1 MSTVSP
7 RIDSREAW
15 IVAAVSF
22 LLNAIALGATILI
35 IVSLKEIAITEHW
48 PREAPSLVYA
58 ATITGTGIGG
68 IVMGWWSD
76 RKGVRWPVTLGA
88 FGIGLGSILA
98 SQATEA
104 WQMALA
110 GMFLI
115 GGCGTSAFFAV
126 LIANATRWF
135 ARRRGL
141 AVAFVAAGQ
150 NLAGALWPPAFGV
163 IGAAGGWRTSFMVFG
178 LFAFVTVLPL
188 TLFLRQRAP
197 VLPATTHT
205 HGSVA
210 GRVLGM
216 PANLVHAILFF
227 MQVLCCLAMAA
238 PFVHGPAHVSDLGHS
253 MALGATMLTVIL
265 TVSLISLLTLG
276 HIADRIGGLRT
287 LVIASAMQAVALV
300 LYANFESLPMLY
312 ASAVVFGLGFG
323 GLVPSYAIVI
333 RELFPAHQVGWR
345 IASTFFG
352 GTLGMALGG
361 WLAGRIF
368 DAMGHYHMAFYLGL
382 VFNLANIALGGF
394 LLWRWLGAHG
404 GDLREALRRV

>member
-1 MSTVSP
+1 MNTQP
-7 RIDSREAW
+7 RPDSRAAW
-15 IVAAVSF
+15 IVAAASF
-22 LLNAIALGATILI
+22 VLNAIALGATILI
-35 IVSLKEIAITEHW
+35 IVSLKEIAVTENW

-68 IVMGWWSD
+68 ILMGWWSD
-76 RKGVRWPVTLGA
+76 RRGVRWPVTLGA

-98 SQATEA
+98 ARATDA

-110 GMFLI
+110 GAFLI
-115 GGCGTSAFFAV
+115 GGCGNAAFFAP

-135 ARRRGL
+135 VRRRGL

-150 NLAGALWPPAFGV
+150 NLAGSLWPPAFSV
-163 IGAAGGWRTSFMVFG
+163 IGALGGWRTSFLAFG
-178 LFAFVTVLPL
+178 LFTLVTVLPL
-188 TLFLRQRAP
+188 TFFLRQRAP
-197 VLPATTHT
+197 ASPAASHAS
-205 HGSVA
+205 GA
-210 GRVLGM
+210 ADRVLGL
-216 PANLVHAILFF
+216 PAHLVHAILFV

-253 MALGATMLTVIL
+253 MALGATMLTVVL
-265 TVSLISLLTLG
+265 TVSILSLLTLG

-287 LVIASAMQAVALV
+287 LLIASSIQACSLL

-323 GLVPSYAIVI
+323 GLTPSYAIVI
-333 RELFPAHQVGWR
+333 RELFPARQVGWR
-345 IASTFFG
+345 IASTFMG

-368 DAMGHYHMAFYLGL
+368 DATDHYHLAFYLGFA
-382 VFNLANIALGGF
+382 FNLGNIALGLF
-394 LLWRWLGAHG
+394 LLWRWLGVHG
-404 GDLREALRRV
+404 DGLRLALRRV

>member
-1 MSTVSP
+1 VSAVSP

-15 IVAAVSF
+15 VVASVSF

-35 IVSLKEIAITEHW
+35 IISLKEIAITEGW

-68 IVMGWWSD
+68 IIMGWWSD
-76 RKGVRWPVTLGA
+76 KKGVRWPVTLGA

-98 SQATEA
+98 SQASEA
-104 WQMALA
+104 WQMAMA

-150 NLAGALWPPAFGV
+150 NLAGSLWPPAFSV
-163 IGAAGGWRTSFMVFG
+163 IGALGGWRTSFMVFG
-178 LFAFVTVLPL
+178 LFVFVTVLPL

-197 VLPATTHT
+197 VSSTVTHAHGAT
-205 HGSVA
+205 GL
-210 GRVLGM
+210 VLGL
-216 PANLVHAILFF
+216 PANLVHAILFI

-265 TVSLISLLTLG
+265 TVSLVSLLTLG
-276 HIADRIGGLRT
+276 YIADRIGGLRT
-287 LVIASAMQAVALV
+287 LVIASAMQAVALL

-312 ASAVVFGLGFG
+312 ASAIVFGLGFG

-345 IASTFFG
+345 IASTFMG

-368 DAMGHYHMAFYLGL
+368 DGMGHYHLAFYLGF
-382 VFNLANIALGGF
+382 VFNLGNIALGGF
-394 LLWRWLGAHG
+394 LLWRWLGAHDG
-404 GDLREALRRV
+404 GLREALRQV

>member
-1 MSTVSP
+1 MSTASP
-7 RIDSREAW
+7 RLDSREAW
-15 IVAAVSF
+15 VVAAVSF

-35 IVSLKEIAITEHW
+35 IVSLKEIAVTEGW

-68 IVMGWWSD
+68 IIMGWWSD

-98 SQATEA
+98 SQASEA

-135 ARRRGL
+135 VRRRGL

-150 NLAGALWPPAFGV
+150 NLAGSLWPPAFGV

-178 LFAFVTVLPL
+178 LFVFVTVLPL

-197 VLPATTHT
+197 VASTASHA
-205 HGSVA
+205 HGA
-210 GRVLGM
+210 APPVLGM
-216 PANLVHAILFF
+216 PANAVHAILFV

-265 TVSLISLLTLG
+265 TVSLASLLTLG
-276 HIADRIGGLRT
+276 YIADRIGGLRT
-287 LVIASAMQAVALV
+287 LTIASAIQAVALV
-300 LYANFESLPMLY
+300 LYANFESLPTLY

-345 IASTFFG
+345 IASTFLG
-352 GTLGMALGG
+352 GTLGMAGGG

-368 DAMGHYHMAFYLGL
+368 DSMGHYHMAFYMGL
-382 VFNLANIALGGF
+382 VFNLANLALAGF
-394 LLWRWLGAHG
+394 LLRRWLGVHG
-404 GDLREALRRV
+404 GGLREALRRV

>member
-1 MSTVSP
+1 MSTASP
-7 RIDSREAW
+7 QIDSREAW

-35 IVSLKEIAITEHW
+35 IVSLKEIAVTEGW

-68 IVMGWWSD
+68 ILMGWWSD
-76 RKGVRWPVTLGA
+76 RRGVRWPVTLGA

-98 SQATEA
+98 SRADA
-104 WQMALA
+104 PWQMALA
-110 GMFLI
+110 GMVLI

-135 ARRRGL
+135 VRRRGL

-150 NLAGALWPPAFGV
+150 NLAGSLWPPAFGV
-163 IGAAGGWRTSFMVFG
+163 IGAVGGWRMSFLVFG

-197 VLPATTHT
+197 APPPTTRAHAET
-205 HGSVA
+205 
-210 GRVLGM
+210 GRVLGL
-216 PANLVHAILFF
+216 PAHLVHAILFV
-227 MQVLCCLAMAA
+227 MQILCCLAMAT

-253 MALGATMLTVIL
+253 MTLGATMLTVIL
-265 TVSLISLLTLG
+265 TVSLLSLLTLG

-287 LVIASAMQAVALV
+287 LVIASSVQAAALV

-312 ASAVVFGLGFG
+312 ASSVIFGLGFG

-333 RELFPAHQVGWR
+333 RELFPASQVGWR
-345 IASTFFG
+345 IASTFLG

-368 DAMGHYHMAFYLGL
+368 DMSGHYHMAFYLGFA
-382 VFNLANIALGGF
+382 FNLANIALGAF
-394 LLWRWLGAHG
+394 LLWRWLGRHG
-404 GDLREALRRV
+404 GSARASLRRA

>member
-1 MSTVSP
+1 MSARLP
-7 RIDSREAW
+7 PPDGREAW
-15 IVAAVSF
+15 IVAAASF
-22 LLNAIALGATILI
+22 VLNAIALGATILI
-35 IVSLKEIAITEHW
+35 IISLKEISISEGW

-68 IVMGWWSD
+68 ILMGWWSD
-76 RKGVRWPVTLGA
+76 KRGVRWPVTLGA

-115 GGCGTSAFFAV
+115 GGCGTSAFFAP

-135 ARRRGL
+135 VRRRGL

-150 NLAGALWPPAFGV
+150 NLAGALWPPAFSV
-163 IGAAGGWRTSFMVFG
+163 IGAVGGWRTSFLVFG
-178 LFAFVTVLPL
+178 LFTFVTVLPL
-188 TLFLRQRAP
+188 TMFLRQRVPAP
-197 VLPATTHT
+197 PPVTHA
-205 HGSVA
+205 HGTA
-210 GRVLGM
+210 GRVLGL
-216 PANLVHAILFF
+216 PANLVHAVLFF

-287 LVIASAMQAVALV
+287 LVIASSAQACALL

-345 IASTFFG
+345 IASTFMG

-368 DAMGHYHMAFYLGL
+368 DATGHYHLAFYLGFA
-382 VFNLANIALGGF
+382 FNLANIALGGL
-394 LLWRWLGAHG
+394 LLWRWLGDHG
-404 GDLREALRRV
+404 GGLRAALRRV

>member
-1 MSTVSP
+1 MSAVSP
-7 RIDSREAW
+7 QVDSREAW
-15 IVAAVSF
+15 VVAAASF
-22 LLNAIALGATILI
+22 VLNAVALGATILI
-35 IVSLKEIAITEHW
+35 IVSLKEIAVTEGW

-68 IVMGWWSD
+68 ILMGWWSD
-76 RKGVRWPVTLGA
+76 RKDVRWPVTLGA

-98 SQATEA
+98 SQAAEA

-110 GMFLI
+110 GAFLL
-115 GGCGTSAFFAV
+115 GGCGSAAFFSP

-135 ARRRGL
+135 VRRRGL

-150 NLAGALWPPAFGV
+150 NLAGSLWPPVFSA
-163 IGAAGGWRTSFMVFG
+163 IGLLGGWRLSFLIFG
-178 LFAFVTVLPL
+178 LLAFVTILPL
-188 TLFLRQRAP
+188 TWFLRQPAP
-197 VLPATTHT
+197 AAPAASQTQ
-205 HGSVA
+205 GGVN
-210 GRVLGM
+210 RVLGL
-216 PANLVHAILFF
+216 PAHFVHAILFA

-265 TVSLISLLTLG
+265 TVSIASLLTLG
-276 HIADRIGGLRT
+276 YIADRIGGLRT
-287 LVIASAMQAVALV
+287 LVIASAAQACSLL

-323 GLVPSYAIVI
+323 GLTPSYAIVI

-345 IASTFFG
+345 IASTFLG

-368 DAMGHYHMAFYLGL
+368 DATGHYHLAFYLGF
-382 VFNLANIALGGF
+382 VFNLANLALGGF
-394 LLWRWLGAHG
+394 LLWRWLGGHG
-404 GDLREALRRV
+404 SDLRAALRRV

>member
-1 MSTVSP
+1 
-7 RIDSREAW
+7 
-15 IVAAVSF
+15 
-22 LLNAIALGATILI
+22 
-35 IVSLKEIAITEHW
+35 
-48 PREAPSLVYA
+48 
-58 ATITGTGIGG
+58 
-68 IVMGWWSD
+68 
-76 RKGVRWPVTLGA
+76 
-88 FGIGLGSILA
+88 
-98 SQATEA
+98 
-104 WQMALA
+104 
-110 GMFLI
+110 
-115 GGCGTSAFFAV
+115 
-126 LIANATRWF
+126 
-135 ARRRGL
+135 
-141 AVAFVAAGQ
+141 VAAGQ
-150 NLAGALWPPAFGV
+150 NLAGALWPPAFSV
-163 IGAAGGWRTSFMVFG
+163 IGEAGGWRTSFMVFG

-197 VLPATTHT
+197 VSSTSTHT

-210 GRVLGM
+210 GRVLGL
-216 PANLVHAILFF
+216 PANLVHAILFL

-287 LVIASAMQAVALV
+287 LVIASAMQAVALL

-333 RELFPAHQVGWR
+333 RELFPASQVGWR
-345 IASTFFG
+345 IASTFMG

-368 DAMGHYHMAFYLGL
+368 DAMGHYHMAFYLGF
-382 VFNLANIALGGF
+382 VFNLANIALGCF

>member
-1 MSTVSP
+1 MSAVSP

-15 IVAAVSF
+15 IVASVSF

-35 IVSLKEIAITEHW
+35 IISLKEIAITEGW

-68 IVMGWWSD
+68 IIMGWWSD
-76 RKGVRWPVTLGA
+76 EKGVRWPVTLGA

-98 SQATEA
+98 SQASEA
-104 WQMALA
+104 WQMAMA

-150 NLAGALWPPAFGV
+150 NLAGSLWPPAFSV
-163 IGAAGGWRTSFMVFG
+163 IGALGGWRTSFMVFG
-178 LFAFVTVLPL
+178 LFVFVTVLPL

-197 VLPATTHT
+197 VSSTATHA
-205 HGSVA
+205 HGA
-210 GRVLGM
+210 TGLVLGL
-216 PANLVHAILFF
+216 PANLVHAILFI

-265 TVSLISLLTLG
+265 TVSLASLLTLG
-276 HIADRIGGLRT
+276 YIADRIGGLRT
-287 LVIASAMQAVALV
+287 LVIASAMQAVALL

-345 IASTFFG
+345 IASTFLG

-368 DAMGHYHMAFYLGL
+368 DGMGHYHLAFYLGF
-382 VFNLANIALGGF
+382 VFNLGNIALGGF
-394 LLWRWLGAHG
+394 LLWRWLGVHG
-404 GDLREALRRV
+404 GGLREALRRV

>member
-1 MSTVSP
+1 MSAVSP

-15 IVAAVSF
+15 VVAAVSF
-22 LLNAIALGATILI
+22 VLNAIALGATILI
-35 IVSLKEIAITEHW
+35 IVSLKEIAISEGW

-98 SQATEA
+98 AQATEA

-110 GMFLI
+110 GMVLI

-163 IGAAGGWRTSFMVFG
+163 IGAAGGWRTSFMAFG
-178 LFAFVTVLPL
+178 LFVFVTVLPL

-197 VLPATTHT
+197 VSPATTHT

-210 GRVLGM
+210 GQVLGM
-216 PANLVHAILFF
+216 PANLVHAILFL

-253 MALGATMLTVIL
+253 MALAATMLTVIL
-265 TVSLISLLTLG
+265 TVSLVSLLTLG

-287 LVIASAMQAVALV
+287 LVIASCAQAVALL

-312 ASAVVFGLGFG
+312 ATAVVFGLGFG

-345 IASTFFG
+345 IASTFMG

-368 DAMGHYHMAFYLGL
+368 DAMGHYHMAFYLGFA
-382 VFNLANIALGGF
+382 FNLANIALGGF

-404 GDLREALRRV
+404 GGLREALRRV